1 MSSSLDFQKDHFGCY
16 FRTAGVQRV
25 GEEVRLKAGRP
36 DGGSSEFQ
44 GPGKG
49 GLAMDG
55 RKGSESEYHAKI
67 LLSTYL

>member
-1 MSSSLDFQKDHFGCY
+1 M
-16 FRTAGVQRV
+16 QRV

-67 LLSTYL
+67 LLSTYTSSKELGEASVSYFF

>member
-1 MSSSLDFQKDHFGCY
+1 M
-16 FRTAGVQRV
+16 

-49 GLAMDG
+49 GLARPWPSSSAKSFSTGNDG
-55 RKGSESEYHAKI
+55 QWRATVHTRASYRRNGNNTRLTPGS
-67 LLSTYL
+67 LL

>member
-1 MSSSLDFQKDHFGCY
+1 M
-16 FRTAGVQRV
+16 QRV